1 MVIIYLKIS
10 AIIALLLTLTMVY
23 LYGGY
28 HRIAT
33 KVAMFLITY
42 PFMIPL
48 WPIFLYSTIGD
59 QMDAMKA
66 EGEK

>member
-23 LYGGY
+23 LYGGH
-28 HRIAT
+28 HRVAT
-33 KVAMFLITY
+33 KVVMFFITY